1 MSIYKRIGDIG
12 SRFIPRH
19 ILFKY
24 GFNLAP
30 MYRRST
36 GHVTYVSEDLRLIRV
51 RIPLSYKNRNFVN
64 TMFGGSMFSSVD
76 PFPMVQ
82 LINLI
87 GDDYMVWDKSAEIKF
102 RRPGNQSLYAEF
114 TYSDEELDKIKTR
127 VKEEK
132 EIEFQKV
139 TLLTDKAGDKV
150 FCEVIKNLYIADKKF
165 YKQKKSLKK

>member
-1 MSIYKRIGDIG
+1 
-12 SRFIPRH
+12 
-19 ILFKY
+19 
-24 GFNLAP
+24 
-30 MYRRST
+30 
-36 GHVTYVSEDLRLIRV
+36 
-51 RIPLSYKNRNFVN
+51 
-64 TMFGGSMFSSVD
+64 MFSSVD

-87 GDDYMVWDKSAEIKF
+87 GDDYVVWDKSAEIKF

-150 FCEVIKNLYIADKKF
+150 FCEVIKKLYIADKKF
-165 YKQKKSLKK
+165 YKQKRSLKK